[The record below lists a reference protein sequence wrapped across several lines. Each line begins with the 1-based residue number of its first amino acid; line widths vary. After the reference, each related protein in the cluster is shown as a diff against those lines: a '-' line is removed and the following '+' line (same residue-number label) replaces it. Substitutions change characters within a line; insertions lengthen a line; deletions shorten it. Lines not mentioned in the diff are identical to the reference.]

1 MNNWFLLCKGICRTY
16 QLLHS
21 VDTPCK
27 FLFQSKQK
35 TALFAGQKKGGVMKM
50 VDMVIFQIIASRRA
64 GSNPATSTLSASQIE
79 LLRPPVVNHHGSH
92 W

>member
-1 MNNWFLLCKGICRTY
+1 
-16 QLLHS
+16 
-21 VDTPCK
+21 
-27 FLFQSKQK
+27 
-35 TALFAGQKKGGVMKM
+35 MKM